1 MFFFIVIVGIVIFVC
16 AWVYTQKNLK
26 DFKKSILS
34 SCAEKGINL
43 SQFYMSSK
51 DYSGIAIDHS
61 QKKICLIDGSAYN
74 LVDFDYIISCEL
86 KENGEEIIKTSR
98 TSQLAGAVI
107 GGALFGGVGAVI
119 GGLSGSKVKNAGKIK
134 DLDLEIIINDTENP
148 IHTVSF
154 LDGLTEY
161 KKNDDVYRD
170 IYRTARRWYGI
181 LSVVVNQNKQTN
193 N

>member
-61 QKKICLIDGSAYN
+61 QKKICLIDVRN
-74 LVDFDYIISCEL
+74 
-86 KENGEEIIKTSR
+86 IK
-98 TSQLAGAVI
+98 
-107 GGALFGGVGAVI
+107 
-119 GGLSGSKVKNAGKIK
+119 
-134 DLDLEIIINDTENP
+134 
-148 IHTVSF
+148 
-154 LDGLTEY
+154 
-161 KKNDDVYRD
+161 
-170 IYRTARRWYGI
+170 
-181 LSVVVNQNKQTN
+181 
-193 N
+193 